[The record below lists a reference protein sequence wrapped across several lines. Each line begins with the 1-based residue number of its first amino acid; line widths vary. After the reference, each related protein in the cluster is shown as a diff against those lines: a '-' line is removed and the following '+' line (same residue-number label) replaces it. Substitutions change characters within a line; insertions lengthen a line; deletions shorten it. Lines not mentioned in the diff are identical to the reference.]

1 MSVLGQKFRHRFKI
15 PNEQICHSWPYS
27 WNPLIQRDVLFTD
40 PSRSSIPIPEPF
52 LSMSSIYITIKHNN

>member
-15 PNEQICHSWPYS
+15 PGLTAGTPF
-27 WNPLIQRDVLFTD
+27 IQRDVLFTD